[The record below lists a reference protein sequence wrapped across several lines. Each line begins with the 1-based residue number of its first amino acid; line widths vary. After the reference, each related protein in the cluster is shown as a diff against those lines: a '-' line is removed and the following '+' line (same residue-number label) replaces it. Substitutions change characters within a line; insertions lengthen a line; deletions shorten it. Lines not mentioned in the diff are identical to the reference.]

1 VTNAGLKVVA
11 FSAVCEGP
19 VRVVGKGDRQGVV
32 ERFESWQVGRLRSKD
47 REGRAEEQLNA
58 PSSWG

>member
-1 VTNAGLKVVA
+1 MVA